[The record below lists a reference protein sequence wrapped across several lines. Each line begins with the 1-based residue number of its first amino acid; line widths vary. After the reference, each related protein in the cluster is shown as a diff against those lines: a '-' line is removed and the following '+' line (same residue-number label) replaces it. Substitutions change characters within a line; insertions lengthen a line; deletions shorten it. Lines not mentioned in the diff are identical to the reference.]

1 MESGNEIERKLLKL
15 AQVVLHQEADSIPS
29 SLIKNLMKY
38 LKFHPTNPSSHQ
50 TALRIRLRQQILA
63 NYSSPPSSQYDA
75 SNTSQSLNSHGGAGG
90 GSNVVM
96 VTKFEN
102 ETEAMQ
108 KRNSKY
114 LSSFLFIF
122 QSLCFSN
129 YRKSQQ
135 IFPSL
140 APSPEEKRNPSREVP
155 AAPVVPGGR
164 LPIGIPPPLNE
175 EELTLLNDQTLWI
188 SPDTEALLLRDLL
201 LIFQVP
207 HSTLSL
213 LNVGWSG
220 NQWSSHQI
228 R

>member
-15 AQVVLHQEADSIPS
+15 AQVVLHQEATTIPS
-29 SLIKNLMKY
+29 SLIQNLMKY
-38 LKFHPTNPSSHQ
+38 LKFHASNSASHQ

-63 NYSSPPSSQYDA
+63 NYSSPPSSQHESA
-75 SNTSQSLNSHGGAGG
+75 SQSHNSHGGVGG

-108 KRNSKY
+108 KRKSKY

-140 APSPEEKRNPSREVP
+140 APSPDEKRLPTREVP
-155 AAPVVPGGR
+155 AAAPAAPGGR

-175 EELTLLNDQTLWI
+175 DEMTLLNDQTLWI
-188 SPDTEALLLRDLL
+188 TPDTEALLLRDLL
-201 LIFQVP
+201 LIFQVFP
-207 HSTLSL
+207 HSPSRSSSPRESMASTL
-213 LNVGWSG
+213 N
-220 NQWSSHQI
+220 
-228 R
+228 

>member
-1 MESGNEIERKLLKL
+1 METGNEIERKLLKL
-15 AQVVLHQEADSIPS
+15 AQVLLHQESEHIPP
-29 SLIKNLMKY
+29 SLIKHLMKY
-38 LKFHPTNPSSHQ
+38 LKISSSNSANSHE

-63 NYSSPPSSQYDA
+63 NYASPLSSQQEA
-75 SNTSQSLNSHGGAGG
+75 SHTSQSHENHNSHGGIGG
-90 GSNVVM
+90 GNNVAM

-102 ETEAMQ
+102 EMEIMR
-108 KRNSKY
+108 KRNTKY
-114 LSSFLFIF
+114 LPSFLFIF

-140 APSPEEKRNPSREVP
+140 APSPEEKHIPSREVP
-155 AAPVVPGGR
+155 TATPVRSAGR

-188 SPDTEALLLRDLL
+188 APDTEALLLRDLL
-201 LIFQVP
+201 LIFQVLHP
-207 HSTLSL
+207 ISCVDSTTT
-213 LNVGWSG
+213 GP
-220 NQWSSHQI
+220 